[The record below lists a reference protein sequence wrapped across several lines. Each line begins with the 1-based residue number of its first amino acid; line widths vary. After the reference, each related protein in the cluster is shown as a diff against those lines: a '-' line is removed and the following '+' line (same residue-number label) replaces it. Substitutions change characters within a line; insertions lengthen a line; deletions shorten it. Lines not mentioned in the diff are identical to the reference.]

1 MTGCWSEGGGA
12 TGGGTGGEDGGL
24 VPGTVAAGPG
34 FYAGAGSDSYM
45 TVHFEEASMEKMNDI
60 IQTFQPNNF
69 MP

>member
-45 TVHFEEASMEKMNDI
+45 TVHFEEASVSFPLLVLEETLP
-60 IQTFQPNNF
+60 QFH
-69 MP
+69 